1 MSKTDTITCKS
12 WIYDKKKTLYE
23 LKRVQA
29 LLKMIIDQILARPNI
44 GYLKIDFLKNRVWE
58 NAKLLNRLCKVRS
71 S

>member
-1 MSKTDTITCKS
+1 MCKS
-12 WIYDKKKTLYE
+12 WIYDNKKTLYE

-29 LLKMIIDQILARPNI
+29 LLKMIMDQILARPNI
-44 GYLKIDFLKNRVWE
+44 GYLKIDFRRNRIWE